1 MKRAY
6 TLKSKFIKPTI
17 CFIIHL
23 GNLEKLVIR
32 KKVELRMTLLKTTA
46 ILFYSFQ
53 YLVQNSVDLLSV
65 SKSQRICIF
74 AYINYKAHFEIRKY
88 GASNFVIPDLK
99 FYYKATVIKT
109 AYHLHKNRH
118 VDQWNRIE
126 NPETNPRICH

>member
-6 TLKSKFIKPTI
+6 TLKSKFIKSTV

-32 KKVELRMTLLKTTA
+32 KNVKLRMTLLKTTA

-53 YLVQNSVDLLSV
+53 YLVQNSVDILSV
-65 SKSQRICIF
+65 SKSQRICVF
-74 AYINYKAHFEIRKY
+74 TYINYKAYFEIRKC
-88 GASNFVIPDLK
+88 GASNFVDLE

-126 NPETNPRICH
+126 NPETNPRVYC